1 MSTSTTCNK
10 KMAGQYNTTGKKVDY
25 KVLNSSWP
33 NIPNLRR
40 RKVEDLLY
48 PVEVMKR
55 AQNRVKISLYYGV
68 ATNHT
73 IEYISTVAIANNV
86 YT

>member
-1 MSTSTTCNK
+1 M
-10 KMAGQYNTTGKKVDY
+10 
-25 KVLNSSWP
+25 
-33 NIPNLRR
+33 
-40 RKVEDLLY
+40 EDLLY

-73 IEYISTVAIANNV
+73 IEYVSTVAIANNL